1 MLNPYESINLTKVIN
16 AAGKMT
22 YLGSS
27 SVSPKAAEVM
37 LEAGKSYVDMASLK
51 RGINSKIAELTG
63 AEGGCITSC
72 AAAGIVISVAACL
85 TGNDMDKIEA
95 LPVIKNPKHE
105 VIIQK
110 GHSVNFGAN
119 VTQMIRM
126 TGAAVKE
133 IGTVN
138 SVKPYHL
145 QGEINEKTAAIVYV
159 ISHHAVSD
167 EMLTLSEVTAIAA
180 DYQVP
185 VIVDAAAEV
194 DLRSYYQQ
202 GAALVIYSGHKA
214 IGGPT
219 SGMIIGD
226 KNLIEAC
233 QLQEKGYAR
242 AMKIGKEGIMGFFI
256 ALKEYVETDWDEVER
271 NYLSIAKE
279 LETKCGNLPGV
290 TSEIVWDAT
299 RPIPRFQLKLED
311 DCSLTAKELIQ
322 IMENNNPSI
331 RTRNHSADQGII
343 LFDTRELQEEE
354 IPLIT
359 QLLQKT
365 IR

>member
-1 MLNPYESINLTKVIN
+1 MNPYESINLSKVIN

-27 SVSPKAAEVM
+27 SISPQAAEVM
-37 LEAGKSYVDMASLK
+37 FEAGKSYVDMAALK
-51 RGINSKIAELTG
+51 RNVNDRIAELTG

-72 AAAGIVISVAACL
+72 AAAGIAISVAACL
-85 TGNDMDKIEA
+85 TGNDLDKVEA
-95 LPVIKNPKHE
+95 LPVIKSPHHE

-126 TGAAVKE
+126 TGAVVKE

-138 SVKPYHL
+138 GVKPYHL
-145 QGEINEKTAAIVYV
+145 EGEINDKTAAIVYV

-167 EMLTLSEVTAIAA
+167 EMLTLSEVTEIAA
-180 DYQVP
+180 KHQVP

-194 DLRSYYQQ
+194 DLHSYYQQ
-202 GAALVIYSGHKA
+202 GASLVIYSGHKA

-242 AMKIGKEGIMGFFI
+242 AMKIGKESIMGFYI
-256 ALKEYVETDWDEVER
+256 ALREYVNTDWDEVEG
-271 NYLSIAKE
+271 NYVSIVEGLQAGIGELSG
-279 LETKCGNLPGV
+279 LMTK
-290 TSEIVWDAT
+290 IVWDAT
-299 RPIPRFQLKLED
+299 RPIPRLQLKLAV
-311 DCSLTAKELIQ
+311 DCSLNAKQLIRL
-322 IMENNNPSI
+322 MEDNNPSI

-343 LFDTRELQEEE
+343 LFDPRELKDEE
-354 IPLIT
+354 IPTIA
-359 QLLQKT
+359 QLLRS
-365 IR
+365 III